1 MLDQLSDRKLIFVYW
16 SIRPYLKVYK
26 DSIVCLVDT
35 LTVREEIE
43 YLRRISFSIFLDDF
57 CFDNRVIAIT
67 LDYLK
72 DFVSVVCNNSAVIQI
87 AQLCDLYC
95 MYFLA

>member
-1 MLDQLSDRKLIFVYW
+1 MYW
-16 SIRPYLKVYK
+16 SIRPYFEVYK
-26 DSIVCLVDT
+26 DGIVRLVDT
-35 LTVREEIE
+35 LKVREEIE
-43 YLRRISFSIFLDDF
+43 YLHRISFSIFLDDF

-87 AQLCDLYC
+87 AQLCDLYRV
-95 MYFLA
+95 YFLT